1 MKLIYN
7 LILIVLM
14 TFVFGQTNCAFSQT
28 QNEIKPEKEV
38 NSKIIPVKNF
48 REKIKL
54 NFPQKENQ
62 QTNKEKKEK
71 RKSKINLVKNKT
83 KFTKK
88 QSMQKSP
95 KMKMKR
101 TRHQKK
107 EAFLDE
113 IKKIVIKNQKKKFQ
127 MLI

>member
-1 MKLIYN
+1 MRK
-7 LILIVLM
+7 
-14 TFVFGQTNCAFSQT
+14 
-28 QNEIKPEKEV
+28 
-38 NSKIIPVKNF
+38 
-48 REKIKL
+48 
-54 NFPQKENQ
+54 QK
-62 QTNKEKKEK
+62 
-71 RKSKINLVKNKT
+71 RNLVQKKT
-83 KFTKK
+83 KLTKK

-101 TRHQKK
+101 THHQKK